1 MPTEQMMMY
10 FHEASMEAL
19 LSLSG
24 MMKAENTVVAS
35 IVIHI
40 TPTLLAETAS
50 SIAAMNR
57 LMKTW

>member
-1 MPTEQMMMY
+1 
-10 FHEASMEAL
+10 MEAL